1 MKRYATWIG
10 AVVVVLALV
19 AAGAELSPAPV
30 GAQAKTVVW
39 NLPHVAAPTYYHTLN
54 LQAFAAKVKELSGGR
69 MEIRVHPAS
78 SLYPGPELIPAVVEG
93 RAEIAPV
100 LSAYLTDLMLEIGV
114 LELPFMTGSI
124 EEHRAAAEKL
134 RPFYQE
140 RMAGKGL
147 KMLTI
152 HAWPSQQLYSNA
164 QIKTLADWK
173 GKKLRVYGAESAD
186 MVRALGGAPVS
197 IPFGEVYTSLQRG
210 VVDGAVTSATN
221 AEPMKFFEVAK
232 YLNYWYFSGASL
244 EFLAVNQ
251 KAWSALPADLQ
262 KAVLDG
268 LKQVRFEAKE
278 WEDAVAWDGRA
289 RQRIQELGMQVIDP
303 PKEEIARAR
312 QQARE
317 AWNTWAKRT
326 GEPGRR
332 ALDLALKALGRAS

>member
-1 MKRYATWIG
+1 MKRTVTWIG
-10 AVVVVLALV
+10 AVVLGLALL
-19 AAGAELSPAPV
+19 AAGAGVPARPA
-30 GAQAKTVVW
+30 GAQAKPVVW

-54 LQAFAAKVKELSGGR
+54 LQAFGARVKELSGGR

-100 LSAYLTDLMLEIGV
+100 LSAYLTDIMLEIGV
-114 LELPFMTGSI
+114 LELPFMTSSI

-134 RPFYQE
+134 RGFYEE
-140 RMAGKGL
+140 RMAGRGL
-147 KMLTI
+147 KMLTV

-164 QIKTLADWK
+164 PIRTLADWR
-173 GKKLRVYGAESAD
+173 GKKIRVYGAESSD

-197 IPFGEVYTSLQRG
+197 VPFGEVYTALQRG

-221 AEPMKFFEVAK
+221 AEPMKFFEVSK

-251 KAWSALPADLQ
+251 KAWNGLPADLQ
-262 KAVLDG
+262 QLVLEA

-278 WEDAVAWDGRA
+278 WEDALAWDSRA
-289 RQRIQELGMQVIDP
+289 RQRVQELGMQVVDP
-303 PKEEIARAR
+303 PREEIARAR

-317 AWNTWAKRT
+317 AWNTWVKRT